1 MPSAPANRWL
11 PIRPATDSAL
21 AMAMLRWIIDHQ
33 RYAEPFLM
41 APNAEAAERA
51 GYRGFATPATWCSA
65 TSPTRAS
72 GQMLPGQ
79 RSWLAPLMGSLW
91 RGDAMLV
98 EEASSG
104 EPRPAGQCERA
115 NLCVDRP
122 IQGPKGR

>member
-21 AMAMLRWIIDHQ
+21 AMAMLRWIIDNQ
-33 RYAEPFLM
+33 RYAEPFLT
-41 APNAEAAERA
+41 APHAGAVERA

-65 TSPTRAS
+65 TSPTHAS
-72 GQMLPGQ
+72 ARCCGPAI
-79 RSWLAPLMGSLW
+79 LACPLRGGLW
-91 RGDAMLV
+91 GGDAMLV

-115 NLCVDRP
+115 NLWVDRL
-122 IQGPKGR
+122 IQGPKGS